1 MPRTASVQLSDREDS
16 FLSEQVKSGRYQSE
30 RDIVA
35 AALRLLEDHEARLDS
50 LREAL
55 LAGVNS
61 GPALEFD
68 TETWLDEQDRLDTA
82 A

>member
-16 FLSEQVKSGRYQSE
+16 FLSEQVESGRYQSE
-30 RDIVA
+30 RDVVG

-61 GPALEFD
+61 GPAVEFD
-68 TETWLDEQDRLDTA
+68 MENWLDEQDGLDA
-82 A
+82 AA